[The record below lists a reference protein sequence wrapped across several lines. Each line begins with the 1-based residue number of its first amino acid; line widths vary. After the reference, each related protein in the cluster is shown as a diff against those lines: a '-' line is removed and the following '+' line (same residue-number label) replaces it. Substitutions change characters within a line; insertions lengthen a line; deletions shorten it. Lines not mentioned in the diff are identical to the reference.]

1 MHVFANVC
9 VASAGVCVLEYFW
22 VYMHVRG
29 CECMCVLACARES
42 ERKKDFK

>member
-22 VYMHVRG
+22 VCVRVG
-29 CECMCVLACARES
+29 ECTCMCLLMFV
-42 ERKKDFK
+42 